1 MEKKKKKLA
10 GSFVAK
16 VIAFL
21 LLAVSAFAAVF
32 SGLYTIAFVG
42 DGYYTDDPA
51 EIFFESAHNLLY
63 QETIVVKELLAQGNL
78 NLAEMICDERNFDI
92 ALIPSVEVGW
102 GSLPDEQ
109 ESVIWTT
116 YDGSYE
122 TVQTLDLHLQFPE
135 ESSERNL
142 SINSHRIVA
151 GKDYIFRVYVNM
163 DFPKADELSEIYNEC
178 VYMQHLKYSV
188 LWVLSISVLVV
199 LISFLFLM
207 CSAGHRNDAEGIQP
221 SVFSGI
227 PLDLHTAACGA
238 VAVLLLVILLDSTYY
253 LSMNIVEIAAFSLLS
268 TGLVIWCTFYL
279 RELATRMKLGNW
291 WKNTVVYHVLRFIK
305 KILLLFWKGMCA
317 MFRGFPLILNTL
329 IAFFGICILEFIG
342 ICMFVRRGL
351 GEIVVLWLTEKTILL
366 PIVVYTAV
374 MCKRLLVGSRAL
386 AEGKQEISVDTSHMF
401 GDFKECGENL
411 NSIGQG
417 ISKAVAE
424 RMKSEHLKT
433 ELITNVSH
441 DLKTPLT
448 SIINYANLIAEES
461 SENEKITEYSEV
473 LVRQSDRLKKLLEDL
488 VEASKAT
495 TGNIEVDL
503 RPCEISVI
511 LSQAVGEYQQRMEEK
526 QLELIVV
533 QPEEAVNIMA
543 DGKHLWR
550 VFDNLLNNICKY
562 AREDS
567 RVYLSVEKKGKSIDI
582 IFRNMSKYALNI
594 SAEELQERFVRGD
607 RSRHMEGNG
616 LGLSIAKSLTEL
628 QNGQME
634 IVTDGDL
641 FKVILSF
648 TEI

>member
-1 MEKKKKKLA
+1 MEKKKRLT
-10 GSFVAK
+10 GSFAAK
-16 VIAFL
+16 VIAFF
-21 LLAVSAFAAVF
+21 LLAASTFGMVF
-32 SGLYTIAFVG
+32 SGLTFIG
-42 DGYYTDDPA
+42 LLDDGYYTEDPA
-51 EIFFESAHNLLY
+51 DIFYYKANIVLY
-63 QETIVVKELLAQGNL
+63 HEVIMVRNFLAAGNL
-78 NLAEMICDERNFDI
+78 NFAETICEGKNFDI
-92 ALIPSVEVGW
+92 TMIPLVGA
-102 GSLPDEQ
+102 GDTYLPDEQ
-109 ESVIWTT
+109 DIIWTT
-116 YDGSYE
+116 YDGSYKIAD
-122 TVQTLDLHLQFPE
+122 TWDYYLQFPI
-135 ESSERNL
+135 ESQQRAL
-142 SINSHRIVA
+142 SVNSHKIETE
-151 GKDYIFRVYVNM
+151 KDYLFRVYVDMN
-163 DFPKADELSEIYNEC
+163 FQEADELAEINKEC
-178 VYMQHLKYSV
+178 VYMQQLKYSV
-188 LWVLSISVLVV
+188 LWVLGICSLVALV
-199 LISFLFLM
+199 SFLFLM
-207 CSAGHRNDAEGIQP
+207 CSAGRRNGAEGIQP
-221 SVFSGI
+221 SIFSWI
-227 PLDLHTAACGA
+227 PFDLHTAACGA
-238 VAVLLLVILLDSTYY
+238 VAVLLLAAMLNFTYY
-253 LSMNIVEIAAFSLLS
+253 LAMDIVDFAAFSAVAAALAL
-268 TGLVIWCTFYL
+268 WCTFYL
-279 RELATRMKLGNW
+279 RELVIRIRLGNW
-291 WKNTVVYHVLRFIK
+291 WRNTVVYRVLKLSK
-305 KILLLFWKGMCA
+305 KVLFWLAKGICA
-317 MFRGFPLILNTL
+317 MFRSFPLILNTL
-329 IAFFGICILEFIG
+329 IVFSGICILEFIG
-342 ICMFVRRGL
+342 LAMFSRRS
-351 GEIVVLWLTEKTILL
+351 EIVILWLMEKAILL
-366 PIVVYTAV
+366 PVIVYAAV
-374 MCKRLLVGSRAL
+374 MCKRLLEGSRAL
-386 AEGKQEISVDTSHMF
+386 AEGRQETPVETLYMF

-503 RPCEISVI
+503 RPCEVSVI
-511 LSQAVGEYQQRMEEK
+511 LSQAIGEYQQRMEEK

-543 DGKHLWR
+543 DGRHLWR

-567 RVYLSVEKKGKSIDI
+567 RVYLSVEKEGKSIDI
-582 IFRNMSKYALNI
+582 IFRNMSKYALNV

-628 QNGQME
+628 QNGQMD

-648 TEI
+648 IEI

>member
-1 MEKKKKKLA
+1 MEKKKKLT
-10 GSFVAK
+10 GSFAAK
-16 VIAFL
+16 VIAFFL
-21 LLAVSAFAAVF
+21 LTVSAFGTVF
-32 SGLYTIAFVG
+32 SGLYTIALVG
-42 DGYYTDDPA
+42 DGYYTDDPYA
-51 EIFFESAHNLLY
+51 VFSRRASSLLY
-63 QETIVVKELLAQGNL
+63 QKAFMVKDFLSRGSLDFAETICEDK
-78 NLAEMICDERNFDI
+78 NFDF
-92 ALIPSVEVGW
+92 ALIPLIEAG
-102 GSLPDEQ
+102 GQFLPDEQ
-109 ESVIWTT
+109 DVIWTT
-116 YDGSYE
+116 YNDSYE
-122 TVQTLDLHLQFPE
+122 NVKMWDFYLQFSKESE
-135 ESSERNL
+135 EKNI
-142 SINSHRIVA
+142 SINSHKITA
-151 GKDYIFRVYVNM
+151 GKDYVFRAYVDM
-163 DFPKADELSEIYNEC
+163 DFREDDELAHIYNEC
-178 VYMQHLKYSV
+178 AYMQRLKYPALWALGISSFV
-188 LWVLSISVLVV
+188 L

-207 CSAGHRNDAEGIQP
+207 CSAGHRNGAEGIQP
-221 SVFSGI
+221 SVFSSI

-238 VAVLLLVILLDSTYY
+238 VAVLLLAILLNFTYY
-253 LSMNIVEIAAFSLLS
+253 LSMNVVEIAAFSLVS
-268 TGLVIWCTFYL
+268 AVLVLWCIFYL
-279 RELATRMKLGNW
+279 KELATRMKMGNW
-291 WKNTVVYHVLRFIK
+291 WRNTVIYRVLRLLK
-305 KILLLFWKGMCA
+305 KMLVLLGKAIFA
-317 MFRGFPLILNTL
+317 MFRSFPLILNTL
-329 IAFFGICILEFIG
+329 IFFFGISILEFIG
-342 ICMFVRRGL
+342 IGMFVRRGAT
-351 GEIVVLWLTEKTILL
+351 EVVTLWLMEKAVLL

-374 MCKRLLVGSRAL
+374 MCKKLLAGSKAL
-386 AEGKQEISVDTSHMF
+386 AEGRQDTSVDTLYMF

-448 SIINYANLIAEES
+448 SIINYANLIAEETT
-461 SENEKITEYSEV
+461 ENEKITEYSEV

-495 TGNIEVDL
+495 TGNIEVNL
-503 RPCEISVI
+503 QPCEISVI
-511 LSQAVGEYQQRMEEK
+511 LSQAIGEYQQRMEEK

-543 DGKHLWR
+543 DGRHLWR

-582 IFRNMSKYALNI
+582 IFRNMSKYALNV

-641 FKVILSF
+641 FKVILRF
-648 TEI
+648 IEI